1 MTAER
6 DRGAAAVEFALV
18 LPLLLIM
25 LFAIID
31 FGWVLT
37 QQLSVSAAAREGA
50 RYYAI
55 HNADTGAK
63 DEAEL
68 RAEELVIGDG
78 TVTFDYPSTCSPT
91 VDDDELTMV
100 VHTPLTDLTGWLGA
114 VSGGATLSGTGSMRC
129 GG

>member
-1 MTAER
+1 MSAKR

-31 FGWVLT
+31 FGWVLS
-37 QQLSVSAAAREGA
+37 QQLSVSAAAREAA

-55 HNADTGAK
+55 HAADGFG
-63 DEAEL
+63 DAED
-68 RAEELVIGDG
+68 AADDLVNGSA
-78 TVTFDYPSTCSPT
+78 TFDWGTPCSDD
-91 VDDDELTMV
+91 VDDDAITVV

>member
-1 MTAER
+1 M
-6 DRGAAAVEFALV
+6 

-55 HNADTGAK
+55 HNARSGAK
-63 DEAEL
+63 ADGRESC
-68 RAEELVIGDG
+68 RRPRQWHGD
-78 TVTFDYPSTCSPT
+78 VQLP
-91 VDDDELTMV
+91 VDLQPD
-100 VHTPLTDLTGWLGA
+100 
-114 VSGGATLSGTGSMRC
+114 R
-129 GG
+129 

>member
-1 MTAER
+1 MASKD

-31 FGWVLT
+31 FGWVLN
-37 QQLSVSAAAREGA
+37 QQMSVTAAAREGA

-55 HNADTGAK
+55 HNAEAGAK
-63 DEAEL
+63 AEAET
-68 RAEELVIGDG
+68 RAASLVTG
-78 TVTFDYPSTCSPT
+78 TATFTYPSTCSPT
-91 VDDDELTMV
+91 VEDDELTMI

-114 VSGGATLSGTGSMRC
+114 VSGGAILSGTGSMRC

>member
-1 MTAER
+1 MRRR

-18 LPLLLIM
+18 FPLLLIM

-31 FGWVLT
+31 FGWVLN
-37 QQLSVSAAAREGA
+37 QQMSVTAAAREGA

-55 HNADTGAK
+55 HNLRGGRAGDAEARAAD
-63 DEAEL
+63 
-68 RAEELVIGDG
+68 LVTG
-78 TVTFDYPSTCSPT
+78 TVTFTYPSTCSPT

-100 VHTPLTDLTGWLGA
+100 VHTPLTDLTGWLDA
-114 VSGGATLSGTGSMRC
+114 VSGGAILSGTGSMRC

>member
-1 MTAER
+1 MKARRE
-6 DRGAAAVEFALV
+6 RGAAAVEFALV

-31 FGWVLT
+31 FGWVLN
-37 QQLSVSAAAREGA
+37 QQMSVTAAAREGA

-55 HNADTGAK
+55 HNLESGAQGVAEGRAAD
-63 DEAEL
+63 
-68 RAEELVIGDG
+68 LVTG
-78 TVTFDYPSTCSPT
+78 TVTFSYPSTCSPT

-100 VHTPLTDLTGWLGA
+100 VKTPLTDLTGWLGA
-114 VSGGATLSGTGSMRC
+114 VTGGAMLQGTGSMRC

>member
-1 MTAER
+1 MNVRR
-6 DRGAAAVEFALV
+6 DRGATAVEFALV
-18 LPLLLIM
+18 FPLLLIM

-31 FGWVLT
+31 FGWVLN
-37 QQLSVSAAAREGA
+37 QQMSVTAAAREGA

-55 HNADTGAK
+55 HNIETDAQA
-63 DEAEL
+63 EAET
-68 RAEELVIGDG
+68 RASALVTG
-78 TVTFDYPSTCSPT
+78 TVTFTYPSTCSAT

-114 VSGGATLSGTGSMRC
+114 VSGGATLVGTGSMRC